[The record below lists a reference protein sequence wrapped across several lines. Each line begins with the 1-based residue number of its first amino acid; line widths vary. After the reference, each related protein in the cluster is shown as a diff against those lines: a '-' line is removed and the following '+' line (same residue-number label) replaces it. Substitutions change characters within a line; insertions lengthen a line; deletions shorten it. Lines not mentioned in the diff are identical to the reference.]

1 MAPSPIRI
9 VRVIARMN
17 VGGPAWQVS
26 VLQRR
31 LGAPEFETTLVCG
44 RVSEDEQDFIEVRD
58 ADMPHIVVSSFGRSV
73 KVLGDVLTFITLVR
87 LFRRLQP
94 DIVHTHTA
102 KAGVIG
108 RVAALV
114 ARVPVRVHTFHGHL
128 LHGYFGPLV
137 TRTVILVEKLLAA
150 RTTALVAVGSQV
162 RDELVSAG
170 IGRVGQYS
178 VIAPGVAAPR
188 ALSMAEARRELD
200 LAGSARVVLFVGRLT
215 RIKRVDRLLD
225 AFKEVVNQLP
235 DALLVIVGDG
245 DLGDTLKAQAAPM
258 GDRVRFEGWKS
269 DLASYYSAANVAV
282 LSSDNEGLP
291 VTLIEAS
298 MAGVPCVTTDVGSAG
313 EVVLD
318 GVSGFV
324 VNREAQAI
332 VEALVKLLG
341 DETTRLRMG
350 IDARKIAEERF
361 GEARLADD
369 YQRLYRGLMGR
380 PEIGLE
386 A

>member
-1 MAPSPIRI
+1 
-9 VRVIARMN
+9 
-17 VGGPAWQVS
+17 
-26 VLQRR
+26 
-31 LGAPEFETTLVCG
+31 
-44 RVSEDEQDFIEVRD
+44 
-58 ADMPHIVVSSFGRSV
+58 
-73 KVLGDVLTFITLVR
+73 
-87 LFRRLQP
+87 
-94 DIVHTHTA
+94 
-102 KAGVIG
+102 
-108 RVAALV
+108 
-114 ARVPVRVHTFHGHL
+114 
-128 LHGYFGPLV
+128 
-137 TRTVILVEKLLAA
+137 
-150 RTTALVAVGSQV
+150 
-162 RDELVSAG
+162 
-170 IGRVGQYS
+170 

-282 LSSDNEGLP
+282 LSSDNEGMP